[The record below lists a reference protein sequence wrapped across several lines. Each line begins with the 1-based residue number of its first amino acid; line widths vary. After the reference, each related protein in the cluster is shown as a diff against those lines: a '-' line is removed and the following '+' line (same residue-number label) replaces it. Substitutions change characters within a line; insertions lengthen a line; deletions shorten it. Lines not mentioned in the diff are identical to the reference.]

1 MPMTESQP
9 EPRIIGGMFGLPTM
23 SESHVRCTPP
33 FLADNSLLLV
43 NARSG
48 ISLLVELLS
57 PAQVWMPSSLCGS
70 MLQAVDERATRVRLY
85 EVDYDLAVPS
95 LDWIENVQP
104 GDLVI
109 LINYLG
115 FPCDSSCAIRAKE
128 SGAWVLEDASQALLS
143 GGLGRFSDFVLF
155 SPRKFLGVPD
165 GGILTLNC
173 EADFPSINLSS
184 PPAAWWLK
192 ALSATVLRR
201 EFDLHGG
208 NRRWFELF
216 QEVEKEHPI
225 GHYAMSELSTMLLIH
240 SFDYSVIA
248 QRRVDNYRFLADR
261 LGGIALFPSLSPEV
275 VPLGFPIRVRNRDQI
290 RQVLFEH
297 GIYPPV
303 HWPIQGI
310 GPQEFRDSH
319 RLSAEIMTLPC
330 DQRYDSRDMSR
341 MAQLVSAESK
351 P

>member
-1 MPMTESQP
+1 MPMTESRP

-48 ISLLVELLS
+48 ISVLAELLS
-57 PAQVWMPSSLCGS
+57 PTQAWLPTYLCGS
-70 MLQAVDERATRVRLY
+70 MLQAVDGSATKIRFY
-85 EVDYDLAVPS
+85 EVNDDLVVPS
-95 LDWIENVQP
+95 LDWLADVQP

-109 LINYLG
+109 LIDYFG

-128 SGAWVLEDASQALLS
+128 QGAWVLEDACQALLS
-143 GGLGRFSDFVLF
+143 AGVGQSSDFVLF

-165 GGILTLNC
+165 SGILTLNC

-225 GHYAMSELSTMLLIH
+225 GHYAMSELSRMLLIH
-240 SFDYSVIA
+240 GFDYPAIA
-248 QRRVDNYRFLADR
+248 QRRVDNYRFLAER
-261 LGGIALFPSLSPEV
+261 LGDIALFPSLSPEV

-297 GIYPPV
+297 EIYPPG

-310 GPQEFRDSH
+310 VPAEFRDSH
-319 RLSAEIMTLPC
+319 RLSAEMMTLLC
-330 DQRYDSRDMSR
+330 DQRYSRKDMDR
-341 MAQLVSAESK
+341 MAQLVLQELRS
-351 P
+351 